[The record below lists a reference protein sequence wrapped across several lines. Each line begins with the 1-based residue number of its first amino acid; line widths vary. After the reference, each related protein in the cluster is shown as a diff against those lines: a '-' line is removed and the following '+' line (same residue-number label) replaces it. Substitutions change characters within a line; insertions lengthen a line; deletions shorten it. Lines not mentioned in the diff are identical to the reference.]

1 MVVVDVVFDNLY
13 NMSEPTS
20 SRESNPTGER
30 EKATYPKQ
38 AEINRHDDERQ
49 HPSQQRHERTE

>member
-20 SRESNPTGER
+20 SRATPQGER